1 MYELSSEKMVLLD
14 TEVFKGPRFT
24 KRKILD
30 VQTHYKLKETCQY
43 TWSLPFNVKK
53 SYGKGYALH
62 LLRTN
67 SVKESYD

>member
-1 MYELSSEKMVLLD
+1 MYELSSEKMVFLD

-43 TWSLPFNVKK
+43 T
-53 SYGKGYALH
+53 
-62 LLRTN
+62 
-67 SVKESYD
+67 